1 MRKQVS
7 VNARLCVGILTL
19 SIISVILNTHSTLN
33 LMEDLNP
40 LRTELDVF
48 KKQVE
53 EVCQVLMSPK
63 TALSLAELA
72 EWRVYR

>member
-1 MRKQVS
+1 
-7 VNARLCVGILTL
+7 
-19 SIISVILNTHSTLN
+19 
-33 LMEDLNP
+33 MEDLNP